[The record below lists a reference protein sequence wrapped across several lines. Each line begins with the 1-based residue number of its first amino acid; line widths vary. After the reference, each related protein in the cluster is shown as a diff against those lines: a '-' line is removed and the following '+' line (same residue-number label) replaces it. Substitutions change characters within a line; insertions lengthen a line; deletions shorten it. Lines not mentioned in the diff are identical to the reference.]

1 MKFYDPSGIEV
12 CRKHFNEVRPN
23 SSLGY
28 LTPAEFAAKLQQT
41 NPSPLGQSKEQEKPI
56 LSS

>member
-1 MKFYDPSGIEV
+1 VKSYEPSVIEV

-41 NPSPLGQSKEQEKPI
+41 NPSPLGQSKEQETPI